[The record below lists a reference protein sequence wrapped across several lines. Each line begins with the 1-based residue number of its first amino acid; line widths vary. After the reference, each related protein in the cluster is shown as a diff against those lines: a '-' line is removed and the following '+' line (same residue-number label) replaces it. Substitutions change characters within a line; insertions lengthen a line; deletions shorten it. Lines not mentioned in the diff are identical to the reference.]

1 MEIEVFTIRLRSTS
15 HDTDDKCAGTRI
27 KYLFKVG
34 NYMRSFAFIV
44 SLLLFSLASPIS
56 ENVEAQ
62 TVTAAVDLTCTTP
75 YPSGAVDVDVYPGA
89 TLTGYSICTV
99 SNPTVHNEKISI
111 QVQADGLA
119 VAAPGS
125 ITLAPGGEEEFQ
137 VVVRAEARMTMSAR
151 TLTTTAQVTEIN
163 SVPPPNVAES
173 TVNQIINIKQFS
185 MLSVEL
191 VEANVEVYTGDKV
204 TLEYKVYNQGNWVDK
219 FLFDADFDQANDFGY
234 NLVMPAVSAEINSMA
249 APYKMR
255 IDLEA
260 PIDGSDWEVN
270 SDGVKYLQTSF
281 SVTVTSDFSCRNEGF
296 CNSFMVTQF
305 VTFYH
310 NETVAEEDSDL
321 ISSATD
327 NKMLIFGGSGAGIL
341 LLLILVLSMKK
352 KRK

>member
-1 MEIEVFTIRLRSTS
+1 
-15 HDTDDKCAGTRI
+15 
-27 KYLFKVG
+27 
-34 NYMRSFAFIV
+34 MRSFAFIV
-44 SLLLFSLASPIS
+44 SLLLFSLASPII
-56 ENVEAQ
+56 ENAEAQ

-219 FLFDADFDQANDFGY
+219 FLFEADFDQANDLGY

-260 PIDGSDWEVN
+260 PIDGSDW
-270 SDGVKYLQTSF
+270 D
-281 SVTVTSDFSCRNEGF
+281 EGF
-296 CNSFMVTQF
+296 CNSYMVQQF

-341 LLLILVLSMKK
+341 ILLMLVLSMKK

>member
-1 MEIEVFTIRLRSTS
+1 
-15 HDTDDKCAGTRI
+15 
-27 KYLFKVG
+27 
-34 NYMRSFAFIV
+34 MRSFAFV
-44 SLLLFSLASPIS
+44 FSVLLFSLASPII
-56 ENVEAQ
+56 ENAEAQ

-125 ITLAPGGEEEFQ
+125 ITLPPGGEEEFQ

-191 VEANVEVYTGDKV
+191 VEANVEVYTGEKV
-204 TLEYKVYNQGNWVDK
+204 TLEYKVYNQGNWMDK
-219 FLFDADFDQANDFGY
+219 FLFDADIDQANELGY
-234 NLVMPAVSAEINSMA
+234 NLIWPAVSAEIESMT

-255 IDLEA
+255 INLEA
-260 PIDGSDWEVN
+260 PLDGSDWEVN
-270 SDGVKYLQTSF
+270 SDGIKSLQTSF
-281 SVTVTSDFSCRNEGF
+281 SVTVTSEFSCRHEGA
-296 CNSFMVTQF
+296 CNNYVVQQF

-310 NETVAEEDSDL
+310 NETVVEDDSNLLTSASD
-321 ISSATD
+321 
-327 NKMLIFGGSGAGIL
+327 NQMLIYGGGGAGVIIL
-341 LLLILVLSMKK
+341 LMLVLSLKK

>member
-1 MEIEVFTIRLRSTS
+1 
-15 HDTDDKCAGTRI
+15 
-27 KYLFKVG
+27 
-34 NYMRSFAFIV
+34 MRSFAFV
-44 SLLLFSLASPIS
+44 FSLLLFSLTSPII
-56 ENVEAQ
+56 ENTEAQ

-125 ITLAPGGEEEFQ
+125 ITLPPGGEEEFQ

-191 VEANVEVYTGDKV
+191 VEANVEVYTGEKV
-204 TLEYKVYNQGNWVDK
+204 TLEYKVYNQGNWMDK
-219 FLFDADFDQANDFGY
+219 FLFNADIDQANELGY
-234 NLVMPAVSAEINSMA
+234 NLILPAVSAEIEPMA

-255 IDLEA
+255 INLEA
-260 PIDGSDWEVN
+260 PLDGSDWEVN

-281 SVTVTSDFSCRNEGF
+281 SVTVTSEFSCRHEGA
-296 CNSFMVTQF
+296 CNNYVVQQF

-310 NETVAEEDSDL
+310 NETVVEDDSNLLTSASD
-321 ISSATD
+321 
-327 NKMLIFGGSGAGIL
+327 NQMLIYGGGGAGVIIL
-341 LLLILVLSMKK
+341 LMLVLSLKK

>member
-1 MEIEVFTIRLRSTS
+1 
-15 HDTDDKCAGTRI
+15 
-27 KYLFKVG
+27 
-34 NYMRSFAFIV
+34 MRSFAFV
-44 SLLLFSLASPIS
+44 FSLLLFSLASPII
-56 ENVEAQ
+56 ENAEAQ

-125 ITLAPGGEEEFQ
+125 ITLPPGGEEEFQ

-191 VEANVEVYTGDKV
+191 VEANVEVYTGEKV
-204 TLEYKVYNQGNWVDK
+204 TLEYKVYNQGNWMDK
-219 FLFDADFDQANDFGY
+219 FLFNADIDQANELGY
-234 NLVMPAVSAEINSMA
+234 NLILPAVSAEIESMT

-255 IDLEA
+255 INLEA
-260 PIDGSDWEVN
+260 PLDGSDWEVN

-281 SVTVTSDFSCRNEGF
+281 SVTVTSEFSCRHEGA
-296 CNSFMVTQF
+296 CNNYVVQQF

-310 NETVAEEDSDL
+310 NETVVEDDSNLLTSASD
-321 ISSATD
+321 
-327 NKMLIFGGSGAGIL
+327 NQMLIYGGGGAGVIIL
-341 LLLILVLSMKK
+341 LMLVLSLKK

>member
-1 MEIEVFTIRLRSTS
+1 MRFFTIRLQLTIY
-15 HDTDDKCAGTRI
+15 DTGDKCAGTRI
-27 KYLFKVG
+27 KYLFKLRT
-34 NYMRSFAFIV
+34 YMRSFAFIV
-44 SLLLFSLASPIS
+44 SLLLFSLASPII

-125 ITLAPGGEEEFQ
+125 ITLAPGGEEDFQ
-137 VVVRAEARMTMSAR
+137 VVVRADARMAMSSR

-191 VEANVEVYTGDKV
+191 VDANVELYTGDKA
-204 TLEYKVYNQGNWVDK
+204 TLEFKVYNQGNAMDK
-219 FLFDADFDQANDFGY
+219 FLFEADVDQADELGY
-234 NLVMPAVSAEINSMA
+234 NLIMPAVSAEIESMGP
-249 APYKMR
+249 PYKMR
-255 IDLEA
+255 INLEA
-260 PIDGSDWEVN
+260 PLDGSDWEIN

-281 SVTVTSDFSCRNEGF
+281 SVTVTSQFSCRHEGA
-296 CNSFMVTQF
+296 CNNFMVQQF

-310 NETVAEEDSDL
+310 NETVAEDDSDL
-321 ISSATD
+321 LSSATD
-327 NKMLIFGGSGAGIL
+327 NQMLIYGGGGAGVIIL
-341 LLLILVLSMKK
+341 LMLVLAIRK
-352 KRK
+352 KRS

>member
-1 MEIEVFTIRLRSTS
+1 
-15 HDTDDKCAGTRI
+15 
-27 KYLFKVG
+27 
-34 NYMRSFAFIV
+34 MRSFAFV
-44 SLLLFSLASPIS
+44 FSLLLFSLTSPII
-56 ENVEAQ
+56 ENAEAQ

-125 ITLAPGGEEEFQ
+125 ITLPPGGEEEFQ

-191 VEANVEVYTGDKV
+191 VEANVEVYTGEKV
-204 TLEYKVYNQGNWVDK
+204 TLEYKVYNQGNWMDK
-219 FLFDADFDQANDFGY
+219 FLFNADIDQANELGY
-234 NLVMPAVSAEINSMA
+234 NLILPAVSAEIESMT

-255 IDLEA
+255 INLEA
-260 PIDGSDWEVN
+260 PLDGSDWEVN

-281 SVTVTSDFSCRNEGF
+281 SVTVTSEFSCRHEGA
-296 CNSFMVTQF
+296 CNNYVVQQF

-310 NETVAEEDSDL
+310 NETVVEDDSNLLTSASD
-321 ISSATD
+321 
-327 NKMLIFGGSGAGIL
+327 NQMLIYGGGGAGVIIL
-341 LLLILVLSMKK
+341 LMLVLSLKK